1 MCASVQCFV
10 YHVMTQ
16 SLAAP
21 AETIDS
27 MIEETLLLVCVD
39 IGRLRVSHPISV
51 CPEPRQRAEETPC
64 QVLVILP

>member
-1 MCASVQCFV
+1 MCASVQRFV

-27 MIEETLLLVCVD
+27 MIEETLLLV
-39 IGRLRVSHPISV
+39 SHPISV